1 MSSKPDRDKDQPAEQ
16 PRERKIPLTGRR
28 TWPTSQ
34 QKEDTQKTDQI
45 EQEKE
50 DTKSQ

>member
-1 MSSKPDRDKDQPAEQ
+1 MSRKPDRDKAQPDEQ

-34 QKEDTQKTDQI
+34 QQEDTEKTDQI
-45 EQEKE
+45 EREKE
-50 DTKSQ
+50 DTKRR